1 MEFNSTD
8 DVIVSPPSST
18 MTSDLAENPANS
30 SQNSRCGNLDEDYMI
45 VWNAF
50 QWWCEGIFF
59 TGIGLVR
66 LFTCLGSIEPVLPRQ
81 HICVSWREEKH
92 VGRDRVLLL
101 PQVTTLS
108 GNAHLNSGRGRKFYV
123 RLTSCPYCLF

>member
-8 DVIVSPPSST
+8 DITVPPPSST
-18 MTSDLAENPANS
+18 MTSEVNS
-30 SQNSRCGNLDEDYMI
+30 SATNSSLDSRCGNLDENYMI

-66 LFTCLGSIEPVLPRQ
+66 YIISYIIPFGYGHCTRAILNLIPTDESYKTYKGSL
-81 HICVSWREEKH
+81 
-92 VGRDRVLLL
+92 
-101 PQVTTLS
+101 
-108 GNAHLNSGRGRKFYV
+108 
-123 RLTSCPYCLF
+123 